1 MYTYTHDMTY
11 KYACTHDM
19 YAYVVCMNVCM
30 IMHIVK
36 VNLVKGTID
45 ILFVPLKTKT

>member
-1 MYTYTHDMTY
+1 MTCMHMMYVCHV
-11 KYACTHDM
+11 CM
-19 YAYVVCMNVCM
+19 YVCMNVCM

>member
-1 MYTYTHDMTY
+1 MTCMHMMYVCHV
-11 KYACTHDM
+11 M
-19 YAYVVCMNVCM
+19 YVCMNVCMYIVCM